1 MNWLERARR
10 EIRESTTTATANSAD
25 RNPMAVM
32 AVPDPAIC
40 ADFPACPHHLE
51 DQTSRRAPR
60 EIQKSMQTSTANTAD
75 RNPTALLAV
84 SDPVNFADIA
94 ARTDSGTLLE
104 LDRWSGKDWQAFF
117 DERAG
122 IAEFDGGLSR
132 AQAEAQAF
140 AHCVDEWLSRNP
152 MRSPRGRCL
161 GCGGVD
167 HHEPLLPFGIEPTG
181 HSWLHSR
188 CWPSW
193 MAGRRAEAAS
203 ALRAMGIATP
213 TELIGDSGHGDGVG
227 GGAVVV

>member
-1 MNWLERARR
+1 M
-10 EIRESTTTATANSAD
+10 SA
-25 RNPMAVM
+25 A
-32 AVPDPAIC
+32 
-40 ADFPACPHHLE
+40 E
-51 DQTSRRAPR
+51 
-60 EIQKSMQTSTANTAD
+60 
-75 RNPTALLAV
+75 ALR
-84 SDPVNFADIA
+84 A
-94 ARTDSGTLLE
+94 ARATGVNIMVDGNDLVLTAPSEPPAAVLGLLSQHKAAIVG
-104 LDRWSGKDWQAFF
+104 LLRRMSRVWSAEDWQAFF

-122 IAEFDGGLSR
+122 IAEFDGGLPR

-140 AHCVDEWLSRNP
+140 AHCVDEWLSRHP

-203 ALRAMGIATP
+203 ALRAMGIAP
-213 TELIGDSGHGDGVG
+213 PAEFRDDFGEES
-227 GGAVVV
+227 A